1 MKNQLQLI
9 HISNFTTTSGYDLND
24 LPLSYQLFGKELG
37 SSPIVLV
44 NHALTGNSNVAGE
57 TGWWNSIIGE
67 GKVIDTN
74 RYTILSF
81 NIPGNGYDG
90 FVIDNYEDFVARDVA
105 EIFIAGLKILG
116 ISKLFAIIGGSLG
129 GGIAWEM
136 AVLQPKLAEHLIPV
150 ATDWKATDWLIANCH
165 IQQQFLLNSK
175 NPVNDARMHAM
186 LCYRT
191 PVSFN
196 ERFNRTKNDELQV
209 FNVQSWLMHHGKKL
223 QERFQLSAYKLMN
236 QLLATIDVTKGREE
250 GMQVLDAIQSHIH
263 IIGVDSDMFFSAEE
277 NRKTHKQLAL
287 SNPNITYHEIHSDH
301 GHDAF
306 LIEFDQLEHILLP
319 IFKPEIASEHIKVL
333 KFGGKS
339 LANGD
344 GINQVVSIIKSKHEL
359 NEKLVVVVSARG
371 GTTDDLL
378 RLIQLAEKGENYQE
392 ALHLL
397 IKNQILDGVSYDFS
411 KEKETIERLLKGVEA
426 LGYCTPRTRD
436 EILAQ
441 GELFSIKAI
450 SSLLNLKGIVAKAI
464 DSRDIIKT
472 NSEFG
477 EAQPIQAIS
486 KDLTVKAIK
495 NGPSDVVY
503 VVSGFI
509 GSDQDGIT
517 TTLGR
522 NGSNYTAALLA
533 NYLEADELQ
542 NFTHVDGIFTAN
554 PEVVKNAKKI
564 NQLTYDEAN
573 EIAHFGAEILHA
585 KTIIPLI
592 EKNINLRILNTY
604 NPDDNGTLITA
615 EGNGKGMKSIST
627 ISNRALVQIEGRG
640 LMGKAGI
647 DERIFRA
654 LGQKGINVSIISQ
667 GSSERGI
674 GVVVAAIESEKAQ
687 KALKHEFSKE
697 LEDNDVNKIAV
708 LDGVAVVSL
717 IGQDLSSFHRPY
729 SALVKNE
736 IVPILFNNTVTG
748 KNVSIVVKE
757 KDVKKAVNVIHGE
770 LFGVAKVINLV
781 IFGKGTVGNV
791 LIDQIISSAKDI
803 ETRKNID
810 LKIIGV
816 TSSKKMYL
824 SDAGLTENWSQQ
836 FDGNYEQFSL
846 DNIISYCKQN
856 HLVNLVAVDVTSGSE
871 FSNQYEKLI
880 ENGFNIISANKVAN
894 TKSLKFYQHLRESL
908 KKHKKNFLYE
918 TNVGAGLPLIDTIRL
933 LHLSGE
939 NITRIRGVFSGT
951 LSYLF
956 NRYSIENQP
965 FSAILNDAIK
975 LGLTEPDP
983 RDDLGGVDV
992 ARKLLI
998 LARELDLHNE
1008 MEDVVIEDLI
1018 PEDIKALNKVEFLDS
1033 LSQLDSVFEDR
1044 KSILASNQ
1052 VLRYVGDLSGDLS
1065 LDDGANL
1072 EVKLIAIEKDTPL
1085 GSLRNADSIFE
1096 IYTESYGEQPLVI
1109 QGAGAG
1115 AKVTARGVF
1124 GDILKLAEKAD

>member
-1 MKNQLQLI
+1 MKDQLQHLV
-9 HISNFTTTSGYDLND
+9 ISDYTTLNGVA
-24 LPLSYQLFGKELG
+24 LQNIPLSYQTFGQELG
-37 SSPIVLV
+37 TAPIVLV
-44 NHALTGNSNVAGE
+44 NHALTGNSNVAGQN
-57 TGWWNSIIGE
+57 GWWNSIIGE
-67 GKVIDTN
+67 EKVIDTK
-74 RYTILSF
+74 RYSILSF

-90 FVIDNYEDFVARDVA
+90 YVIDNYEDFVARDVA
-105 EIFIAGLKILG
+105 RIFIEGLKQLG

-236 QLLATIDVTKGREE
+236 QLLATIDVTKWRDGDI
-250 GMQVLDAIQSHIH
+250 QVLDAIESHIH

-339 LANGD
+339 LANGV

-359 NEKLVVVVSARG
+359 NDKLVVVVSARG
-371 GTTDDLL
+371 KTTDDLL
-378 RLIQLAEKGENYQE
+378 QLIYRAEKGENYQK
-392 ALHLL
+392 ALGDL
-397 IKNQILDGVSYDFS
+397 INNQKLDEVTFDVSS
-411 KEKETIERLLKGVEA
+411 EKHTLERLLKGVEA
-426 LGYCTPRTRD
+426 LGYCTPRTKD

-450 SSLLNLKGIVAKAI
+450 SSLLNSRKIPANAI
-464 DSRDIIKT
+464 DSREIIKT
-472 NSEFG
+472 NSDFG
-477 EAQPIQAIS
+477 DAQPLYAVS
-486 KDLTVKAIK
+486 KELTMKAIK
-495 NGPSDVVY
+495 NGPSDIVY

-509 GSDQDGIT
+509 GSDLDGTT

-533 NYLEADELQ
+533 NYLEAEELQ

-564 NQLTYDEAN
+564 EQLTFDEAN

-604 NPDDNGTLITA
+604 NPDDSGTLITS
-615 EGNGKGMKSIST
+615 EGNGKGMKSISAMG
-627 ISNRALVQIEGRG
+627 NRALVQIEGRG

-654 LGQKGINVSIISQ
+654 LGQKGISVSIISQ

-674 GVVVAAIESEKAQ
+674 GVVVDASESEKAQ
-687 KALKHEFSKE
+687 KALKQEFSKE

-748 KNVSIVVKE
+748 KNVSIV
-757 KDVKKAVNVIHGE
+757 
-770 LFGVAKVINLV
+770 
-781 IFGKGTVGNV
+781 
-791 LIDQIISSAKDI
+791 
-803 ETRKNID
+803 
-810 LKIIGV
+810 
-816 TSSKKMYL
+816 
-824 SDAGLTENWSQQ
+824 
-836 FDGNYEQFSL
+836 
-846 DNIISYCKQN
+846 
-856 HLVNLVAVDVTSGSE
+856 
-871 FSNQYEKLI
+871 
-880 ENGFNIISANKVAN
+880 
-894 TKSLKFYQHLRESL
+894 
-908 KKHKKNFLYE
+908 
-918 TNVGAGLPLIDTIRL
+918 
-933 LHLSGE
+933 
-939 NITRIRGVFSGT
+939 
-951 LSYLF
+951 
-956 NRYSIENQP
+956 
-965 FSAILNDAIK
+965 
-975 LGLTEPDP
+975 
-983 RDDLGGVDV
+983 
-992 ARKLLI
+992 
-998 LARELDLHNE
+998 
-1008 MEDVVIEDLI
+1008 
-1018 PEDIKALNKVEFLDS
+1018 
-1033 LSQLDSVFEDR
+1033 
-1044 KSILASNQ
+1044 
-1052 VLRYVGDLSGDLS
+1052 
-1065 LDDGANL
+1065 
-1072 EVKLIAIEKDTPL
+1072 
-1085 GSLRNADSIFE
+1085 
-1096 IYTESYGEQPLVI
+1096 
-1109 QGAGAG
+1109 
-1115 AKVTARGVF
+1115 
-1124 GDILKLAEKAD
+1124 